1 MARFAIT
8 PSETPTKKIKE
19 RVMELFETA
28 DDLKKF
34 FNEILPKNTLLKS
47 ILKIDKQTDK
57 EKICDT
63 LLAYLGNNFF
73 YSVGYVKSDDEEN
86 NATNK
91 NYTRNLIREK
101 FLEQLCKYQKDNS
114 EKVRKEIIDSWNDKH
129 WTMNVTTLK
138 ELCSVNWKEAWSKDL
153 CNKTLLLPDIIPYLS
168 KNSPYQNPFF
178 YLFEGFLCLFSL
190 LNFRNN

>member
-1 MARFAIT
+1 MTRFAT
-8 PSETPTKKIKE
+8 AASETPTKRIKE

-28 DDLKKF
+28 DDLKKL

-73 YSVGYVKSDDEEN
+73 YSVGYVKSDDEEEN
-86 NATNK
+86 NAANK

-101 FLEQLCKYQKDNS
+101 FLEQFCKYQK
-114 EKVRKEIIDSWNDKH
+114 R
-129 WTMNVTTLK
+129 
-138 ELCSVNWKEAWSKDL
+138 
-153 CNKTLLLPDIIPYLS
+153 
-168 KNSPYQNPFF
+168 
-178 YLFEGFLCLFSL
+178 
-190 LNFRNN
+190 

>member
-28 DDLKKF
+28 DDLKKL
-34 FNEILPKNTLLKS
+34 FNEILPKNSLLKS

-57 EKICDT
+57 KKICDT

-114 EKVRKEIIDSWNDKH
+114 EKVRKETFPTELSEGASSQKPVGNGIAQEGALPNDANGSAR
-129 WTMNVTTLK
+129 T
-138 ELCSVNWKEAWSKDL
+138 
-153 CNKTLLLPDIIPYLS
+153 
-168 KNSPYQNPFF
+168 QNPKGKHRACQ
-178 YLFEGFLCLFSL
+178 YESEFSV
-190 LNFRNN
+190 RKTHGS